1 MLTFVNFYSNHILI
15 IFAMEKDNKIVE
27 KIILDNILQP
37 IPAPILVQIIDEEK
51 EYFEKWIKE
60 REQMFLN

>member
-1 MLTFVNFYSNHILI
+1 
-15 IFAMEKDNKIVE
+15 MEKDNKIVE

-51 EYFEKWIKE
+51 EYFEKWVKE

>member
-51 EYFEKWIKE
+51 EYFKNWIKE

>member
-1 MLTFVNFYSNHILI
+1 
-15 IFAMEKDNKIVE
+15 MEKDNKLVE

-37 IPAPILVQIIDEEK
+37 IPASALVEIIEEEK
-51 EYFEKWIKE
+51 EYFKNWIKE

>member
-1 MLTFVNFYSNHILI
+1 
-15 IFAMEKDNKIVE
+15 MEKDNKIIE

-37 IPAPILVQIIDEEK
+37 IPASALVEIIEEEK
-51 EYFEKWIKE
+51 EYFEKWVKE

>member
-15 IFAMEKDNKIVE
+15 IFAMEKDNKLVE

-51 EYFEKWIKE
+51 EYFKNWIKE

>member
-37 IPAPILVQIIDEEK
+37 IPASALVEIIEEEK
-51 EYFEKWIKE
+51 EYFKNWIKE

>member
-15 IFAMEKDNKIVE
+15 IFAMEKDNKLVE

-37 IPAPILVQIIDEEK
+37 IPASALVEIIEEEK
-51 EYFEKWIKE
+51 EYFEKWVKE

>member
-1 MLTFVNFYSNHILI
+1 
-15 IFAMEKDNKIVE
+15 MEKDNKIVE

-37 IPAPILVQIIDEEK
+37 IPAPVLAQIIDEERA
-51 EYFEKWIKE
+51 YFAQWVKE

>member
-1 MLTFVNFYSNHILI
+1 
-15 IFAMEKDNKIVE
+15 MEKDNKIIE

-37 IPAPILVQIIDEEK
+37 IPILVQIIDEEK
-51 EYFEKWIKE
+51 EYFKNWIKE

>member
-1 MLTFVNFYSNHILI
+1 
-15 IFAMEKDNKIVE
+15 MEKDNKIVE

-37 IPAPILVQIIDEEK
+37 APILVQIIDEEK
-51 EYFEKWIKE
+51 EYFEKWVKE

>member
-1 MLTFVNFYSNHILI
+1 
-15 IFAMEKDNKIVE
+15 MEKDNKIVE

-37 IPAPILVQIIDEEK
+37 ILVQIIDEEK
-51 EYFEKWIKE
+51 EYFKNWIKE

>member
-1 MLTFVNFYSNHILI
+1 
-15 IFAMEKDNKIVE
+15 MEKDNKIIE
-27 KIILDNILQP
+27 KIILDNILQH

-51 EYFEKWIKE
+51 EYFEKWVKE

>member
-1 MLTFVNFYSNHILI
+1 
-15 IFAMEKDNKIVE
+15 MEKDNKIIE
-27 KIILDNILQP
+27 KIILQP

-51 EYFEKWIKE
+51 EYFKNWIKE

>member
-37 IPAPILVQIIDEEK
+37 IPASTLVEIIEEEK
-51 EYFEKWIKE
+51 EYFEKWVKE